1 MESVRQDFKT
11 HTNIDLKR
19 DLKDYS
25 ITTLLHDLEEEISR
39 LENLIEAA
47 EKSKS
52 GTRDAA

>member
-19 DLKDYS
+19 DLEDYS

-52 GTRDAA
+52 GMRYTA